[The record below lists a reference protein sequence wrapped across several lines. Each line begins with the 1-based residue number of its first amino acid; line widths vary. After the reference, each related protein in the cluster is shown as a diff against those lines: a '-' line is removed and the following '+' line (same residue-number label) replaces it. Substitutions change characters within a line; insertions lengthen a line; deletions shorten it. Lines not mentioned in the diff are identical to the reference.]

1 MSNGWPYGDSDPQGP
16 DGWVPRDEPF
26 PYPSPTAHS
35 AAVTQWP
42 AGEPGPDGYRYESR
56 QPAADAGG
64 DPWTA
69 GQDFA
74 GPWAS
79 EGELGGPRAP
89 GYGQWTPPGPP
100 VGGRPILAGPP
111 RAAVVDSGPEV
122 PARERA
128 SRRDAGDDRHQR
140 AGDRHNGDRH
150 SDGRHGGDRGRSRGR
165 GQAGREPEQVPDAD
179 YEWFRYLGEG
189 RPGRPDSNPG
199 DQGFAGDASQAG
211 RSGYDSQGYGGSGIG
226 GSAFGGGQSGGDW
239 PARPG
244 AGAPAGYL
252 DRGGFPGERPERAA
266 PPDGT
271 GWAGRSRGPAGYPYP
286 SGSAGEFPGRSS
298 GWPGD
303 FPGSLAGQSG
313 EPGEYPDGLPG
324 RDPDSYARPPYPAA
338 DDSGPLGGYRRG
350 VMDSA
355 EYASP
360 LYPPPGAAVPDPG
373 PGRDAR
379 RGDGDGGRRGGRGGR
394 GAGRTE
400 RSGDGYWPS
409 RPSGPSG
416 PAVASRPAA
425 WAGPLAESGYDP
437 RPTGRPG
444 PSGGL
449 DLATRP
455 GEDSGQFAIG
465 VAPADTGPL
474 TDSAPLT
481 DSGPIAA
488 GAPLADSGPMA
499 AVAPP
504 RRRGERDDRDRPRR
518 HGSRRGAGQHPDD
531 ERAAEVA
538 GRPGSVPAEPSER
551 RRPGRRADEAAGEN
565 RPGTGRGSA
574 GRPAASAR
582 QGAAAP
588 DLAPGPAKSD
598 PTGRPGKFGRRGKS
612 GRASRTG
619 KGSSP
624 AKASAPAK
632 ASTSAKA
639 SAPAKASTSGKVS
652 TSGKSSAPAKASAP
666 VKNSAPVKASAPVR
680 NSAPVKTGAADG
692 GADSAA
698 ARRGAS
704 QKRAKSGR
712 HLTFGLFRIPLRAVI
727 VSGSAMVTVLAV
739 AAYLLLLAPQPAH
752 SITAPARLGRYVRQ
766 SSVASG
772 TARQLRS
779 KIVAG
784 ARGEVKNVVGAV
796 YEQLTGPGTSTGP
809 QIVVFIGGNLTGNG
823 SAGGFISGF
832 KSELRGSFSTSAGRL
847 GGQAACAPA
856 SQGRLAECAWADN
869 DTFGVVVSATLH
881 ARALAAEMR
890 QMRPLIEHRIR

>member
-42 AGEPGPDGYRYESR
+42 AGEPGADGHRYESG
-56 QPAADAGG
+56 QPAADAGV

-89 GYGQWTPPGPP
+89 GYGQWTLPGPP

-211 RSGYDSQGYGGSGIG
+211 RSGYDSRGFGGSGIA

-252 DRGGFPGERPERAA
+252 DRGGFPAERPERAA
-266 PPDGT
+266 PPDGA
-271 GWAGRSRGPAGYPYP
+271 GWAGRSGEPAGYPYP

-303 FPGSLAGQSG
+303 FPGSLVGQSG

-324 RDPDSYARPPYPAA
+324 WDPDSYARPRYPAA

-379 RGDGDGGRRGGRGGR
+379 RGDGDGGRRGGRG
-394 GAGRTE
+394 AGRSE
-400 RSGDGYWPS
+400 RSGDGYRPS
-409 RPSGPSG
+409 RPSG

-444 PSGGL
+444 PGGGL

-455 GEDSGQFAIG
+455 GKDSGQFAIG

-474 TDSAPLT
+474 A
-481 DSGPIAA
+481 DSGPIIDS
-488 GAPLADSGPMA
+488 GPIGGGLPLADSGPIT

-518 HGSRRGAGQHPDD
+518 Q
-531 ERAAEVA
+531 
-538 GRPGSVPAEPSER
+538 
-551 RRPGRRADEAAGEN
+551 
-565 RPGTGRGSA
+565 GTGRGGAGQRDAQARHGAAAPVTAGQPARTGRKCRPDADSDRPARKGRPGAAVAVETESAPA
-574 GRPAASAR
+574 GRGS
-582 QGAAAP
+582 AP

-598 PTGRPGKFGRRGKS
+598 PGGRPGKLGRRGKN
-612 GRASRTG
+612 GWASRAG
-619 KGSSP
+619 KAG
-624 AKASAPAK
+624 APAK
-632 ASTSAKA
+632 D
-639 SAPAKASTSGKVS
+639 
-652 TSGKSSAPAKASAP
+652 
-666 VKNSAPVKASAPVR
+666 
-680 NSAPVKTGAADG
+680 SAPVKTGAPDS
-692 GADSAA
+692 GAGSAA
-698 ARRGAS
+698 ARRGTG

-727 VSGSAMVTVLAV
+727 VSGSAMGAVLAV

-752 SITAPARLGRYVRQ
+752 SIATPSRLGRYVRQ
-766 SSVASG
+766 SSVASAN
-772 TARQLRS
+772 ARQLRS
-779 KIVAG
+779 QIVAG
-784 ARGEVKNVVGAV
+784 ARGEVKKVVAAV

-832 KSELRGSFSTSAGRL
+832 KSELHGSFSTSAGRL

-856 SQGRLAECAWADN
+856 SEGRLAECAWADN

-881 ARALAAEMR
+881 ARALATELR